1 MNSNIY
7 DTGPHI
13 TVEITDSVIYYY
25 GYLEQSHMVKK
36 TEAKRTYKL
45 DIMTVLEAA
54 DKGVK
59 DFYLN
64 LTEEE
69 QKAFAPRVV
78 LRWLSA
84 VSDKSGQ
91 SAYAILATN
100 DLINLGFWNLTR
112 HPELLWLLMCV
123 SSTGRKQYHAWIP
136 QHTKTTSTPKLD
148 EFITHIYPHIN
159 SQETQILKRV
169 KSVSDWISLMQDA
182 GCDDK
187 QIKAIKD
194 ELKKANPHTGD

>member
-1 MNSNIY
+1 MA
-7 DTGPHI
+7 
-13 TVEITDSVIYYY
+13 
-25 GYLEQSHMVKK
+25 KK

-59 DFYLN
+59 EFYNN

-69 QKAFAPRVV
+69 QKAFAPRVIM
-78 LRWLSA
+78 RWLSA

-100 DLINLGFWNLTR
+100 DLINLGLWNLTR
-112 HPELLWLLMCV
+112 HPELVWLLMCV
-123 SSTGRKQYHAWIP
+123 SGTGRKQYHAWIP

-148 EFITHIYPHIN
+148 EFIRQVYPHIN
-159 SQETQILKRV
+159 TQEAQILKRV
-169 KSVSDWISLMQDA
+169 KTTTDWLTLMQDA
-182 GCDDK
+182 GWEDK
-187 QIKAIKD
+187 QIKAVKD
-194 ELKKANPHTGD
+194 ELKKAISQPGD